1 MPLLTIISIII
12 MVGVLLWTAN
22 AFLPMEGKV
31 KSILNLVVIACLIV
45 WLLRVFGIW
54 TWLMGVH
61 V

>member
-12 MVGVLLWTAN
+12 MVGVLLWIAN